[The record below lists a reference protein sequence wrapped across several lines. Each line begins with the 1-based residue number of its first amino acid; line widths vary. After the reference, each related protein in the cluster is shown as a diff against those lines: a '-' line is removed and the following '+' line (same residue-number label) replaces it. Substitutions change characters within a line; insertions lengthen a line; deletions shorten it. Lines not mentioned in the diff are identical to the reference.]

1 MENPGDFVI
10 NCPNCDSTLRGE
22 GDVLADGW
30 LYTCANCEQQ
40 SIVTDEAL
48 LEAKR
53 AGHKTVTGRPLVSG
67 GKSLKSGSPLV
78 RNAMFSGNQQEPLR
92 STKQT
97 KESPLVRNARMR
109 AEREV

>member
-1 MENPGDFVI
+1 MEISKDFTVI
-10 NCPNCDSTLRGE
+10 CPECGSTLRGE

-30 LYTCANCEQQ
+30 LYACANCEQQ
-40 SIVTDEAL
+40 SIVTDKAL

-67 GKSLKSGSPLV
+67 GKSLRSGNPLV
-78 RNAMFSGNQQEPLR
+78 RNAMLGGNQQEPLR

-97 KESPLVRNARMR
+97 KESPLVRNARKR